1 MSEETELVAALQ
13 SDQPEAA
20 LGLLFERY
28 ADRIYRLA
36 LGILGDPGG
45 AEDVV
50 QDTFLAALT
59 HRQQFEGRSSLATW
73 LYRIAT
79 NASLNTLRKRSPLA
93 LPEEDPTSDEDAAIP
108 LPKELTEWRL
118 TPDQLLMDSE
128 LRKELDKAV
137 QSLPET
143 LRVAFL
149 LRDVEELSTEETA
162 DALGISIGAVKV
174 RLHRARLELRERLAE
189 YLAESVGDTL
199 V

>member
-13 SDQPEAA
+13 SEQPEAA

-36 LGILGDPGG
+36 LGILGDTGS

-50 QDTFLAALT
+50 QDTFLSALT

-79 NASLNTLRKRSPLA
+79 NASLSRLRERSPLP
-93 LPEEDPTSDEDAAIP
+93 LPEEDPVSDEGAVIP
-108 LPKELTEWRL
+108 LPKELTEWRF
-118 TPDQLLMDSE
+118 TPDQMLLDGE
-128 LRKELDKAV
+128 LREELDKAV
-137 QSLPET
+137 QRLPDS
-143 LRVAFL
+143 LRVVFL
-149 LRDVEELSTEETA
+149 LRDVQELSTEETA
-162 DALGISIGAVKV
+162 DIVGISVGAVKV

-189 YLAESVGDTL
+189 YVAETMGG
-199 V
+199 